1 MFLHPQLLAFDAPTR
16 EECTAV
22 RARSNTPKA
31 ALVLLNDPTFVEAAR
46 ALAERVLK
54 EAGDDP
60 ARIDSLWRRA
70 VSRQPD
76 SEEQKLVANLL
87 ARRRTEYAADHAAAR
102 ALLAV
107 GLAPR
112 DTSLDDV
119 ELAAWTA
126 TARAVLNLHE
136 AIGRY

>member
-1 MFLHPQLLAFDAPTR
+1 M
-16 EECTAV
+16 
-22 RARSNTPKA
+22 
-31 ALVLLNDPTFVEAAR
+31 
-46 ALAERVLK
+46 LK
-54 EAGDDP
+54 EAGDDR
-60 ARIDSLWRRA
+60 ARIDALWRHA
-70 VSRQPD
+70 VSRRPD
-76 SEEQKLVANLL
+76 SAELKLVTDLL
-87 ARRRTEYAADHAAAR
+87 ARRRAEYAADHAAAR
-102 ALLAV
+102 ALVAV